1 LKLTY
6 NVLEFQTIQSGKET
20 SLLFHLVESKYPA
33 LSVIFLL
40 LTCKKDKPSE
50 ASVRHTK

>member
-40 LTCKKDKPSE
+40 LISLAKRTNHQKL
-50 ASVRHTK
+50 V